1 MEENKKT
8 TEKKANRK
16 LSYEELETAARQ
28 ISAQLDALAR
38 ENNQLRIAL
47 QKAQLG
53 NLYTE
58 LEFKFK
64 VVQNAEMFSSEFV
77 ERCIKSIEEIMTPEP
92 EEEKDKEDEQA

>member
-1 MEENKKT
+1 MGENKNKK
-8 TEKKANRK
+8 EKVNHK
-16 LSYEELETAARQ
+16 LSYDELENAAKQ

-77 ERCIKSIEEIMTPEP
+77 ERCIKNIEEIMTPEP
-92 EEEKDKEDEQA
+92 EETEEKEDE

>member
-1 MEENKKT
+1 MEESKNKK
-8 TEKKANRK
+8 EKVNHK
-16 LSYEELETAARQ
+16 LSYDELETAAKQ

-77 ERCIKSIEEIMTPEP
+77 ERCIKNIEEIMTPEP
-92 EEEKDKEDEQA
+92 EETEEKEDEQA

>member
-1 MEENKKT
+1 MEENKN
-8 TEKKANRK
+8 KKERVNKK
-16 LSYEELETAARQ
+16 LSYDELETAAKQ

-64 VVQNAEMFSSEFV
+64 VIQNAEMFSSEFV
-77 ERCIKSIEEIMTPEP
+77 ERCIKNIEEIMTPEP
-92 EEEKDKEDEQA
+92 EETEEKEDEQA

>member
-1 MEENKKT
+1 MEENKNKK
-8 TEKKANRK
+8 EKVNHK
-16 LSYEELETAARQ
+16 LSYDELETAAKQ

-77 ERCIKSIEEIMTPEP
+77 ERCIKNIEEIMTPEP
-92 EEEKDKEDEQA
+92 EETEEKEDEQA

>member
-16 LSYEELETAARQ
+16 LSYEELQTAAQQ
-28 ISAQLDALAR
+28 ISAQLDAVAR

-64 VVQNAEMFSSEFV
+64 VVQNAEMFSTEFV
-77 ERCIKSIEEIMTPEP
+77 EKCISSIEEIMTPEP
-92 EEEKDKEDEQA
+92 EEEQKKDEQA

>member
-1 MEENKKT
+1 MEENKN
-8 TEKKANRK
+8 KKERVNKK
-16 LSYEELETAARQ
+16 LSYDELETAAKQ

-77 ERCIKSIEEIMTPEP
+77 ERCIKNIEEIMTPEP
-92 EEEKDKEDEQA
+92 EETEEKEDEQA

>member
-1 MEENKKT
+1 MEENKNKK
-8 TEKKANRK
+8 EKVNHK
-16 LSYEELETAARQ
+16 LSYDELETAAKQ

-64 VVQNAEMFSSEFV
+64 VVQNAEMFSTEFV
-77 ERCIKSIEEIMTPEP
+77 ERCIKNIEEIMTPEP
-92 EEEKDKEDEQA
+92 EETEEKEDEQA

>member
-8 TEKKANRK
+8 TEKKTNRK
-16 LSYEELETAARQ
+16 LSYEELQTAAQQ
-28 ISAQLDALAR
+28 ISAQLDAVAR

-64 VVQNAEMFSSEFV
+64 VIQNAEMFSTDFV
-77 ERCIKSIEEIMTPEP
+77 EKCINSIEEIMTPEP
-92 EEEKDKEDEQA
+92 EEERKEDEQA